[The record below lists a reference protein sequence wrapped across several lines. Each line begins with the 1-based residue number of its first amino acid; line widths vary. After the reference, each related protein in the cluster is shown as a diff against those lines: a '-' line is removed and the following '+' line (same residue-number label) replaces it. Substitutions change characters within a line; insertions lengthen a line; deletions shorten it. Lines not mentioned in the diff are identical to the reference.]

1 MTMLRPTIFI
11 AAVSAMACA
20 PYPQRINQQTVLANN
35 ESVEAVRVPTNTVP
49 AGVAERPESAAFA
62 DAASEGRALLA
73 QGDALAGFGKFDEAL
88 DRYNRAGLLL
98 PTEPLIDFKV
108 ARLLDLQMQPREASM
123 RYQRFLQQLDLER
136 IKVQGEANA
145 ALAEAI
151 ALAQQRLIVLDKR

>member
-1 MTMLRPTIFI
+1 MLRPTIFV
-11 AAVSAMACA
+11 ATVSAMACA
-20 PYPQRINQQTVLANN
+20 PYPQRIHQQTVLENN
-35 ESVEAVRVPTNTVP
+35 GSVEAVRVPTNTVP
-49 AGVAERPESAAFA
+49 AGVAERAESPAYA

-73 QGDALAGFGKFDEAL
+73 QGDALVGFGKFDEAL

-136 IKVQGEANA
+136 IKVQGEASA